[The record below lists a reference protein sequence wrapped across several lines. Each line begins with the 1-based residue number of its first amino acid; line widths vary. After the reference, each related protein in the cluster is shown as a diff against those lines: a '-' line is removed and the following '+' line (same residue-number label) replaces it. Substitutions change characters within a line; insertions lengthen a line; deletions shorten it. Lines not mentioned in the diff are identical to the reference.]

1 MPNTASW
8 LRAAF
13 LGDKADRQHRV
24 APKTRALQL
33 GTAAAAFG
41 VLGVVAGVGGPSTQQ
56 TAVETAAVVTPI
68 DQAVPLHAPA
78 PQPAADP
85 RPAAAPG
92 PAPAAQSAPETVA
105 PEKPVEE
112 KKPVDQIGAWIDEAV
127 HVMERNGISRDQVDA
142 EAIRMIIMHESN
154 GDPSATNNWDS
165 NAAAGTPSIGLMQT
179 IQPTFE
185 SYALPGHGDIYDPVD
200 NIIAAT
206 RYAISRYGSVGDV
219 PGVSGVRSGGSYLG
233 Y

>member
-13 LGDKADRQHRV
+13 LGEKSDRQHRV

-33 GTAAAAFG
+33 GTAAAAFS
-41 VLGVVAGVGGPSTQQ
+41 VLGVVAGVGGPRTEQP
-56 TAVETAAVVTPI
+56 AVETAAVVTPI

-78 PQPAADP
+78 PQPAPEAV
-85 RPAAAPG
+85 
-92 PAPAAQSAPETVA
+92 PAPAEQPAPEAAPA

-112 KKPVDQIGAWIDEAV
+112 AKPVDQIGAWIDEAV
-127 HVMERNGISRDQVDA
+127 QVMEQNGVSRDQIDT

-154 GDPSATNNWDS
+154 GDPGATNNWDS

-185 SYALPGHGDIYDPVD
+185 SFALPGHGDIYDPVD

-206 RYAISRYGSVGDV
+206 RYAISRYGSVADV

>member
-13 LGDKADRQHRV
+13 LGDKPDRQHRV

-41 VLGVVAGVGGPSTQQ
+41 VLGVVVGVGGPKTEQP
-56 TAVETAAVVTPI
+56 AVETAAVVTPI
-68 DQAVPLHAPA
+68 DQAVPLQA
-78 PQPAADP
+78 PAADP

-92 PAPAAQSAPETVA
+92 PAPAAAPAPEAVA
-105 PEKPVEE
+105 PEKPAEE
-112 KKPVDQIGAWIDEAV
+112 AKPVDQIGAWIDEAV
-127 HVMERNGISRDQVDA
+127 HVMEQNGVSRDQVDT

-154 GDPSATNNWDS
+154 GDPSATNDWDS

-185 SYALPGHGDIYDPVD
+185 SFALPGHEDIYDPVD

-206 RYAISRYGSVGDV
+206 RYAISRYGSVADV

>member
-13 LGDKADRQHRV
+13 LGDKSDRQHRV

-41 VLGVVAGVGGPSTQQ
+41 VLGVVTGVGGPSTEQP
-56 TAVETAAVVTPI
+56 AVETAAVVTPI
-68 DQAVPLHAPA
+68 DQAVPLHVPA

-85 RPAAAPG
+85 RPAA
-92 PAPAAQSAPETVA
+92 PAPAEQPAPEAAPVPEQRA
-105 PEKPVEE
+105 PEA
-112 KKPVDQIGAWIDEAV
+112 KPVDQIGAWIDEAV
-127 HVMERNGISRDQVDA
+127 HVMEQNGVSRDQVDT

-179 IQPTFE
+179 IEPTFE
-185 SYALPGHGDIYDPVD
+185 SFALPGHEDIYNPVD

-206 RYAISRYGSVGDV
+206 RYAIARYGSVADV